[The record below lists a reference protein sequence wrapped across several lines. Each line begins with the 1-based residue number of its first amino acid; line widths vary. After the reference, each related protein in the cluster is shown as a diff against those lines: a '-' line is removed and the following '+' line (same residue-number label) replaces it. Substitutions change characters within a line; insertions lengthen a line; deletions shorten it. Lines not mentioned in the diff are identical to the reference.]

1 MPALIHGR
9 AGPAVLGRPA
19 DRARGR
25 IEAKGV
31 VLVALMLLILLLVA
45 ALSVAWGS
53 HAIDPGTVW
62 QALTAPDP
70 RNNDHL
76 LVNELRGPR
85 TALGLMVGSALGL
98 AGALAQS
105 LTRNPLADPGLL
117 GISSGAAVAV
127 AAAIAFFGVRSPFGY
142 VWFAFAGALA
152 AAVLVYSLGTARK
165 NGATPARMALAGA
178 AVAVCLGAMTRA
190 ILLSY
195 PQAFDKFRY
204 WDVGS
209 LLGRGYDV
217 FWILLPFA
225 LAGIVI
231 ALLLARPLNAL
242 ALGEEAAQA
251 LGVSLGATRFWV
263 AMAVVLL
270 AGSATAAAGPIA
282 FIGLAVPHIARMLVG
297 PDHRRLL
304 PAVLLLSPVMLL
316 GADVLGRVIVPPDE
330 LQTGIVTALLG
341 APVFIALVRSRKLAS
356 I

>member
-1 MPALIHGR
+1 M
-9 AGPAVLGRPA
+9 
-19 DRARGR
+19 ARTPGGTKSKR
-25 IEAKGV
+25 V
-31 VLVALMLLILLLVA
+31 VLVALVLLVLVVVV
-45 ALSVAWGS
+45 ALSIGWGS
-53 HAIDPGTVW
+53 HSIDPGTVW

-76 LVNELRGPR
+76 LVNELRVPR
-85 TALGLMVGSALGL
+85 TLLGLMVGSALGL

-117 GISSGAAVAV
+117 GISAGSALAV
-127 AAAIAFFGVRSPFGY
+127 AAAIAFFGITHPLGY
-142 VWFAFAGALA
+142 VWFAFAGALG
-152 AAVLVYSLGTARK
+152 AAVLVYALGTARK

-178 AVAVCLGAMTRA
+178 AVAVCIGAATRA

-209 LLGRGYDV
+209 LLGRGYEV
-217 FWILLPFA
+217 FWTLLPFA
-225 LAGIVI
+225 VVGVVI

-251 LGVSLGATRFWV
+251 LGVSLRATRFWV
-263 AMAVVLL
+263 AIAVVLL
-270 AGSATAAAGPIA
+270 AGAATAAAGPIA

-297 PDHRRLL
+297 PDHRVLL
-304 PAVLLLSPVMLL
+304 PTVLLISPVMLL
-316 GADVLGRVIVPPDE
+316 SADVLGRVIVPPDE

-356 I
+356 L